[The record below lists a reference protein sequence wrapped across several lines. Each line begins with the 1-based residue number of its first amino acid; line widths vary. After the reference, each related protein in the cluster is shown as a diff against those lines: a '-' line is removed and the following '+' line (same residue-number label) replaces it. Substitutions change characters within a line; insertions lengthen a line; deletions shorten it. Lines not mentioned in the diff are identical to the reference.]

1 MIEDTYSVSAIQ
13 SSSTHDWILNKHYA
27 KRLPSISFAYGLFDD
42 NVMVGICTIGKPASP
57 QLCKGVC
64 GEENSKFVYELN
76 RLCVN
81 DGLPK
86 NALSF
91 FVGKVL
97 SLLPPLIL
105 VSYADSAQNHHGYI
119 YQATNWIYTGATKAR
134 TDIGSEDGTHSRHY
148 DKGLDYSKNR
158 KFRSSKYR
166 YVYFTG
172 AKDQRKKWR
181 KQLNYPVES
190 YPKGD
195 NKRYDASYE
204 PDVQAVLFKESE

>member
-1 MIEDTYSVSAIQ
+1 MTIKNTYSVSAIE
-13 SSSTHDWILNKHYA
+13 SFSTHDWILNKHYA
-27 KRLPSISFAYGLFDD
+27 KRLPTISFAYGLFDD
-42 NVMVGICTIGKPASP
+42 NVMVGICTIGKPAAP

-134 TDIGSEDGTHSRHY
+134 TDIGSEDGRHGRHY
-148 DKGLDYSKNR
+148 DKGLDYSRNR

-172 AKDQRKKWR
+172 TKDQRKKWR
-181 KQLNYPVES
+181 KQLNYPVEP

-195 NKRYDASYE
+195 NRRYDASYG
-204 PDVQAVLFKESE
+204 PNVQSVLF